1 MLRCLGGRD
10 DEFFGPVQMAST
22 QRMLANFQAIEN
34 LALHGGTQ
42 SLDPLQP
49 VLACSGFERGQS
61 GNAQFP
67 VIDGDFLGLRPGID
81 SMSSTPSGTFLGS
94 FPRSGCVPVRCSFVT
109 ISAI

>member
-49 VLACSGFERGQS
+49 VLACSGFERGQI
-61 GNAQFP
+61 GNAECL
-67 VIDGDFLGLRPGID
+67 VEDVDFLRLETGDRQHVEHENMFGA
-81 SMSSTPSGTFLGS
+81 TQFA
-94 FPRSGCVPVRCSFVT
+94 VR
-109 ISAI
+109 